1 VQRPPPA
8 THALVLTS
16 PTSLSSS
23 ADASYKLME
32 QVSPGSAERRKSS
45 AKGKEALARLQSSTA
60 AKLVGVELSEH
71 EEALLN
77 EVISPE
83 DIEVGFGGTQPD
95 SSLLASLDR

>member
-1 VQRPPPA
+1 
-8 THALVLTS
+8 
-16 PTSLSSS
+16 
-23 ADASYKLME
+23 ME

-60 AKLVGVELSEH
+60 AKLVGVELNEH

-83 DIEVGFGGTQPD
+83 DIEVGFGGAAP
-95 SSLLASLDR
+95 SVSP